1 MLTRLVD
8 RYLRHKF
15 AWLFLALMVT
25 IGVQPVIEALRPGLG
40 LLEVLLALSLL
51 AAVASAAGRRGFRL
65 LIWVGLLWVVIRALR
80 ASVGGETMLV
90 ASEALWVT
98 VCMLAMVATARWALR
113 PGAVDGE
120 RVFAALDAY
129 LMAGLLFGVCFWT
142 VEQIWPASFA
152 APDTADLDP
161 QAAIYF
167 SFITLATLGYGD
179 IVPVGSA
186 ARGMAVLEAVAGQ
199 LYLVVLVSRL
209 VSLYSTREGA

>member
-1 MLTRLVD
+1 VLTKLVD
-8 RYLRHKF
+8 RYLRHRF

-25 IGVQPVIEALRPGLG
+25 IGVQPLMETVRPGLG
-40 LLEVLLALSLL
+40 LLQILLALSLF
-51 AAVASAAGRRGFRL
+51 AAIASAAGRRGFRL
-65 LIWVGLLWVVIRALR
+65 LIGVGLLWIVIRVLR
-80 ASVGGETMLV
+80 ASVGGETMV
-90 ASEALWVT
+90 FMSEALWVSGC
-98 VCMLAMVATARWALR
+98 VLAMAATARWALR
-113 PGAVDGE
+113 PGAVDRE
-120 RVFAALDAY
+120 RVFAALDTY

-142 VEQIWPASFA
+142 FEQIWPASFA
-152 APDTADLDP
+152 APDAADLDP